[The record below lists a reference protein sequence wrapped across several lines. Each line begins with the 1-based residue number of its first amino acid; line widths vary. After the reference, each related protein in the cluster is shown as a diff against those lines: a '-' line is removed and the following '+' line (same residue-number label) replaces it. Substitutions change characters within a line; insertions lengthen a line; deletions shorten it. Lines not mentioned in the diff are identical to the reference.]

1 MSPRITGRIEI
12 KFSLKDVYIMSN
24 PIPFNP
30 IEVRLKKILRIHLK
44 ELGFHNDGNQL
55 ILQDK
60 SKDTIRQ
67 LHHAQLMERLNKQ
80 KIFIRKE
87 WPKLSQ
93 HFANGQD
100 VNVNLIEPYLET
112 VKANTWQSRLFR
124 LASLTW
130 SIPVSYGYGRRIRFL
145 VWDRNNHKL
154 IGLIALGDPVFNL
167 KVRDDLIG
175 WTAKDREERLVNI
188 LDAYVLGALPPYNLL
203 LGGKLVACLIRSRE
217 VIDIFN
223 QKYGNTVGVISQKA
237 KKAALVTVTTTSA
250 LGKSSV
256 YNRLSLN
263 GINYFKSIGFTNGW
277 GHFHIPEAV
286 FRLMRE
292 YLEQNGHKY
301 SGNHQFGEGPNW
313 RIRAIRETL
322 RMLGMNQNL
331 LRHGI
336 QREVFS
342 CDLAENSRNVL
353 RGFNTIPDYSSLLS
367 MNEIVNLAKK
377 RWLIPRAE
385 RINNNELSLSYQN
398 WDKEQLIEKLMKHQ
412 VSYESSK
419 SKLELQCR

>member
-1 MSPRITGRIEI
+1 
-12 KFSLKDVYIMSN
+12 MSN

-44 ELGFHNDGNQL
+44 KLGFHNDGNQL
-55 ILQDK
+55 ILSNN
-60 SKDTIRQ
+60 SKETIRQ

-80 KIFIRKE
+80 KLFIQTQ
-87 WPKLSQ
+87 WPKLSRY
-93 HFANGQD
+93 FANGSD
-100 VNVNLIEPYLET
+100 IHLNFIDPDLELI
-112 VKANTWQSRLFR
+112 KANTWQSRLFR

-130 SIPVSYGYGRRIRFL
+130 SIPVSYGYGRRLRFL
-145 VWDRNNHKL
+145 VWDRNNNKI

-167 KVRDDLIG
+167 KVRDNLIG
-175 WTAKDREERLVNI
+175 WTIKDREERLVNI
-188 LDAYVLGALPPYNLL
+188 LDAYVLGALPPYNML

-217 VIDIFN
+217 VVDIFN
-223 QKYGNTVGVISQKA
+223 QKYGNTVGIISQKA
-237 KKAALVTVTTTSA
+237 KKASLVTVTTTSA

-263 GINYFKSIGFTNGW
+263 GTPYFKSIGFTNGW
-277 GHFHIPEAV
+277 GHFHIPDTV
-286 FRLMRE
+286 FSLMRE
-292 YLEQNGHKY
+292 YLAQNGHKY

-322 RMLGMNQNL
+322 RRLGMNQNL

-336 QREVFS
+336 KREVFL
-342 CDLAENSRNVL
+342 CDLAENGKEVL
-353 RGFNTIPDYSSLLS
+353 RGFNTTPDYSSLLTI
-367 MNEIVNLAKK
+367 NEIVNLAKK

-385 RINNNELSLSYQN
+385 RIGFSYQDWN
-398 WDKEQLIEKLMKHQ
+398 KEQLIEKLMKYQ
-412 VSYESSK
+412 VSNESSK

>member
-1 MSPRITGRIEI
+1 
-12 KFSLKDVYIMSN
+12 MSN

-30 IEVRLKKILRIHLK
+30 TEVRLKKDLRIHLK
-44 ELGFHNDGNQL
+44 ELGFHNDGTQL
-55 ILQDK
+55 ILSDN
-60 SKDTIRQ
+60 SKNTIRQ
-67 LHHAQLMERLNKQ
+67 LHHAQLMEHLNKQ
-80 KIFIRKE
+80 QFFIQKE
-87 WPKLSQ
+87 WPILSQ
-93 HFANGQD
+93 YFANGCD
-100 VNVNLIEPYLET
+100 INPNFVDPYLEV
-112 VKANTWQSRLFR
+112 VKADTWQSRLFR

-167 KVRDDLIG
+167 KVRDGLIG

-188 LDAYVLGALPPYNLL
+188 LDAYVLGALPPYNML

-217 VIDIFN
+217 IVDIFN
-223 QKYGNTVGVISQKA
+223 QKYGNTIGVISQKA
-237 KKAALVTVTTTSA
+237 KKASLVTVTTTSA

-263 GINYFKSIGFTNGW
+263 GITYFKSIGFTNGW
-277 GHFHIPEAV
+277 GHFHIPDAI
-286 FRLMRE
+286 FSLMRE
-292 YLEQNGHKY
+292 YLEKHGHKY

-336 QREVFS
+336 QREVFI
-342 CDLAENSRNVL
+342 CDLAENSGDIL
-353 RGFNTIPDYSSLLS
+353 RAFNTIPDYSSLLS
-367 MNEIVNLAKK
+367 VSDISDLAKK
-377 RWLIPRAE
+377 RWLISRAE
-385 RINNNELSLSYQN
+385 RINNNELSFSYQDWN
-398 WDKEQLIEKLMKHQ
+398 KEQLIEKLMKYQ
-412 VSYESSK
+412 VSCESSK